1 MIDRLAEDHARA
13 KRLAEAIAE
22 LPGFSV
28 NLRTVQTNMVYVQ
41 TARPA
46 QEVERALA
54 AEGVLCIAL
63 DPHRLRLVTHK
74 DIDDAAIEHAIR
86 AFRRVSGI
94 LS

>member
-1 MIDRLAEDHARA
+1 
-13 KRLAEAIAE
+13 
-22 LPGFSV
+22 
-28 NLRTVQTNMVYVQ
+28 
-41 TARPA
+41 
-46 QEVERALA
+46 VERALA

-86 AFRRVSGI
+86 AFQRVSGI

>member
-1 MIDRLAEDHARA
+1 MIALTPSPSPARRA
-13 KRLAEAIAE
+13 KGVVSPHPQPLSHRVGE
-22 LPGFSV
+22 GYT
-28 NLRTVQTNMVYVQ
+28 R
-41 TARPA
+41 RPA